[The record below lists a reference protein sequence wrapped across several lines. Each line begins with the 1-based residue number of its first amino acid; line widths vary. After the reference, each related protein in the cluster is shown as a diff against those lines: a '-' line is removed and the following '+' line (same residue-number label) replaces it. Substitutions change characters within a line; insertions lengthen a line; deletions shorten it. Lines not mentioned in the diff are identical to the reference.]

1 MAVEKA
7 DVLIIGGGLLGTS
20 TAYHL
25 AKEKVKVMIL
35 EQNAVGTG
43 TSFHGSGRVALPDH
57 FVYPPECGQLVWKGS
72 KLQMEVTPEIAEE
85 SGIDVLY
92 RKRDWDL
99 TIAVSE
105 EAWTGLQEVSRAKV
119 EILTEM
125 DANDWG
131 EVNLISGEEAH
142 KVEPSLG
149 SKIEIY
155 GAEYRTGAMAGAF
168 VDPYRL
174 TLAYAQLAHKYG
186 AQTRTRTVTGLVKEG
201 SRVTGV
207 QTSSGE
213 QFLSENLVLAMGNW
227 TPVAEEWFGV
237 PLPVRAIK
245 GQEVRLKCD
254 HSPITSLNVQGV
266 NVRPLTDPLI
276 TLRGDGVHSIGH
288 TTQDTYIWDPP
299 GHREKPYIF
308 DNTIEH
314 NVTELILEYAV
325 KLVPAFAKG
334 RVVGYVAGPRPI
346 PPDGLPMIGPVPGW
360 GGAYVCVGNPGITSS
375 YHWGQVNRD
384 LVLGRPLDF
393 SLESFLPDRFAEGK
407 PLRGPFGVMRFD
419 VS

>member
-1 MAVEKA
+1 MTTEKT

-20 TAYHL
+20 AAYHL
-25 AKEKVKVMIL
+25 AKEKVKVTIL

-57 FVYPPECGQLVWKGS
+57 YVDPPELGQLIWKGS

-85 SGIDVLY
+85 SGVDVLY
-92 RKRDWDL
+92 QKRDWDL

-105 EAWTGLQEVSRAKV
+105 QGWTELRELSRAKI

-125 DANDWG
+125 QAKDWG
-131 EVNLISGEEAH
+131 GVDLISGEEAH
-142 KVEPSLG
+142 KVEPGLG
-149 SKIEIY
+149 SELEIY

-174 TLAYAQLAHKYG
+174 TMAYGQLAHKYG

-201 SRVTGV
+201 SRVIGV

-213 QFLSENLVLAMGNW
+213 RFLSENLVLAMGNW
-227 TPVAEEWFGV
+227 TPTAEEWFDV

-245 GQEVRLKCD
+245 GHEVRLKCD
-254 HSPITSLNVQGV
+254 QSPIASLNVRGI

-288 TTQDTYIWDPP
+288 TTQDTYLWDPP
-299 GHREKPYIF
+299 GQREKPYFF
-308 DNTIEH
+308 DDTIEH
-314 NVTELILEYAV
+314 RVTELILEYAV

-346 PPDGLPMIGPVPGW
+346 PPDGLPTIGPVPGW
-360 GGAYVCVGNPGITSS
+360 DGAYVCVGNPGITSS
-375 YHWGQVNRD
+375 YHWGQVTRD

-407 PLRGPFGVMRFD
+407 PMRGPFGVMSFD